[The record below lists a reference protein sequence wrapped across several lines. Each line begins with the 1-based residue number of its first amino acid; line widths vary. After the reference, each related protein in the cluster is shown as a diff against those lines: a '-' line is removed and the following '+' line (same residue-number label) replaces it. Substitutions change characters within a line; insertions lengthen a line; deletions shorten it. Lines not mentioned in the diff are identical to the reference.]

1 MKKYLLLL
9 VTLMTAL
16 VLVACKNG
24 ADDKIVIKYAAW
36 NLGSV
41 NDNNIERRMIK
52 AYEEKNP
59 DVRVE
64 IIERPRIVDEEGNE
78 SDATWDAFFN
88 AQAAIQDMPD
98 VFQVDNV
105 VKAVQNEWVSDVYEY
120 AKDDVDFN
128 KIPENIRN
136 AALYNDKL
144 FALPQALFYMGYF
157 INRTV
162 INEKSPSGSI
172 TPVYGMTY
180 PELMDAAKKNARAP
194 ITGGDGVVGIDGMN
208 ELALWLSAQQ
218 NDTFDWYTYTEGEG
232 YNLDSDEFKNA
243 MIEQQKYFGA
253 TYAEHSAYVL
263 ESTNVRYQKTGDE
276 FWNPNT
282 RFGDGDKFEIGSQAI
297 KWGGSYNL
305 RNWLGATVDPNTTLP
320 GLFGADIDFIGT
332 PAVEVEGVKYHKIP
346 VVIDYIGV
354 GQGTDHPEIAY
365 DFAKWMG
372 FGVDGYLKRLEIAE
386 EFPQAGAVNFAP
398 IVQDETLVDA
408 YFELYP
414 TLVEFKKIVNNH
426 QDFIIESLAKTVPG
440 FVQSRWEGR
449 YDENRN
455 IAAMLDLIRDGEV
468 NLEDVIGNINDLAN
482 QYYLEAKAE
491 FEDKIN

>member
-1 MKKYLLLL
+1 
-9 VTLMTAL
+9 
-16 VLVACKNG
+16 
-24 ADDKIVIKYAAW
+24 
-36 NLGSV
+36 
-41 NDNNIERRMIK
+41 
-52 AYEEKNP
+52 
-59 DVRVE
+59 
-64 IIERPRIVDEEGNE
+64 
-78 SDATWDAFFN
+78 
-88 AQAAIQDMPD
+88 MPD

-263 ESTNVRYQKTGDE
+263 ESTNVRYQKQETS
-276 FWNPNT
+276 
-282 RFGDGDKFEIGSQAI
+282 FGIQA
-297 KWGGSYNL
+297 
-305 RNWLGATVDPNTTLP
+305 
-320 GLFGADIDFIGT
+320 
-332 PAVEVEGVKYHKIP
+332 
-346 VVIDYIGV
+346 
-354 GQGTDHPEIAY
+354 
-365 DFAKWMG
+365 
-372 FGVDGYLKRLEIAE
+372 
-386 EFPQAGAVNFAP
+386 
-398 IVQDETLVDA
+398 
-408 YFELYP
+408 
-414 TLVEFKKIVNNH
+414 
-426 QDFIIESLAKTVPG
+426 
-440 FVQSRWEGR
+440 
-449 YDENRN
+449 
-455 IAAMLDLIRDGEV
+455 LDLV
-468 NLEDVIGNINDLAN
+468 MATNL
-482 QYYLEAKAE
+482 K
-491 FEDKIN
+491 